1 MPSQE
6 LPRRDL
12 AFRDELAGFS
22 LTLKRNC
29 SISPAG
35 LLYVFGALSAAA
47 LTIGIGFAIAGAW
60 LILPFA
66 GLEVLG
72 MGVAFVL
79 YARRAA
85 DYEKIELA
93 GGRLTVEVTEA
104 ERRRQYELDPRRARV
119 LLEKDEGYGARVWVT
134 GGIKGRLQGAPGGER
149 SGAGEEQLEIGR
161 HLDAGSR
168 VELAAELSRRLR
180 I

>member
-22 LTLKRNC
+22 LTLRRNC

-35 LLYVFGALSAAA
+35 LLYVFAALSAAA
-47 LTIGIGFAIAGAW
+47 LAIGMGFAIVGAW

-79 YARRAA
+79 YARRAT
-85 DYEKIELA
+85 DYERIELA
-93 GGRLTVEVTEA
+93 GGRLTVEVAEA
-104 ERRRQYELDPRRARV
+104 ERRRRYEIDPRRAQV
-119 LLEKDEGYGARVWVT
+119 LLEKDAGCGARVWV
-134 GGIKGRLQGAPGGER
+134 KGRLHAAAGGLGGA
-149 SGAGEEQLEIGR
+149 AGEELELGR

>member
-12 AFRDELAGFS
+12 AFRDGLAGFS

-29 SISPAG
+29 SISPSG
-35 LLYVFGALSAAA
+35 LLYAFGGLSVAA
-47 LTIGIGFAIAGAW
+47 LGIGIGFAIAGAW

-66 GLEVLG
+66 GVEVLG

-85 DYEKIELA
+85 DYEKIELTE
-93 GGRLTVEVTEA
+93 GRLTVEVTEA
-104 ERRRQYELDPRRARV
+104 ERRRRYQLDARRAQV
-119 LLEKDEGYGARVWVT
+119 LLEKDEGYGARVW
-134 GGIKGRLQGAPGGER
+134 LHGAPGGGR
-149 SGAGEEQLEIGR
+149 SEEQLEIGR

>member
-1 MPSQE
+1 VSTPSQE
-6 LPRRDL
+6 LPQRDL
-12 AFRDELAGFS
+12 KFREGRAGFS

-35 LLYVFGALSAAA
+35 LLCVFAALSILAVA
-47 LTIGIGFAIAGAW
+47 IGVGFAIAGAW
-60 LILPFA
+60 LVLPFA
-66 GLEVLG
+66 GLEVVML
-72 MGVAFVL
+72 GVAFVL

-93 GGRLTVEVTEA
+93 RDRLTVEVAEA
-104 ERRRQYELDPRRARV
+104 ERTARYELDPRRARV
-119 LLEKDEGYGARVWVT
+119 LLEKNEGYGARVLL
-134 GGIKGRLQGAPGGER
+134 RGA
-149 SGAGEEQLEIGR
+149 EEELEIGR

-168 VELAAELSRRLR
+168 AVFAAELARRLR